1 MYYVQHTTH
10 YQKVWVGF
18 TPFYFSIVLFYFC
31 SSMYH
36 VLMIE
41 MYQKRI
47 PLQGTISR
55 LKAVEPQ
62 IKSWPSFPVQ
72 IPSLALKGLMVVR
85 DFCFWA
91 VWASTEKSS
100 GLIMSNFWGRCFF
113 HVFRGK
119 FFLHFFEYC
128 RVRTKKM
135 HKMKFK
141 KMNEKNL
148 KNLTMN
154 FE

>member
-1 MYYVQHTTH
+1 MYYNVQHTTH

-18 TPFYFSIVLFYFC
+18 TPFYSSIVLFYFC

-62 IKSWPSFPVQ
+62 IKS
-72 IPSLALKGLMVVR
+72 
-85 DFCFWA
+85 
-91 VWASTEKSS
+91 
-100 GLIMSNFWGRCFF
+100 
-113 HVFRGK
+113 
-119 FFLHFFEYC
+119 
-128 RVRTKKM
+128 
-135 HKMKFK
+135 
-141 KMNEKNL
+141 
-148 KNLTMN
+148 
-154 FE
+154 